1 MAEENDN
8 PGGGGGGGNVFKR
21 KLGPLPMW
29 AWMGIGLGVALA
41 YTSWTKNKKAEAAAK
56 QGPPTSGTLPT
67 QQTAS
72 GSTPASL
79 IPQFVNQVYNQESP
93 PIVSAPTSAPT
104 TNPVTMRQAVPLAKL
119 ISGDLAKSGSPWYE
133 ITAMPGESWLDITA
147 RMYGFGNNYAA
158 VTDPQAKQRVQD
170 VSKAIQ
176 NWNNQPGSTGNGP
189 AAGET
194 IYFH

>member
-1 MAEENDN
+1 MAEDDAK
-8 PGGGGGGGNVFKR
+8 PSGGGAGNLFTR

-29 AWMGIGLGVALA
+29 AWMGVGLGVALA
-41 YTSWTKNKKAEAAAK
+41 FTSWTKNKKAAAAAAA
-56 QGPPTSGTLPT
+56 GPNTAGVLPT
-67 QQTAS
+67 TQTAS
-72 GSTPASL
+72 GSTPSSL

-93 PIVSAPTSAPT
+93 PTAGAPSPTPT
-104 TNPVTMRQAVPLAKL
+104 TNPVTMRQAVPLDKL
-119 ISGDLAKSGSPWYE
+119 MKGNQSGSPWYE
-133 ITAMPGESWLDITA
+133 ITAQPGESWLDITA

-158 VTDPQAKQRVQD
+158 VTDPGAKQRVQD

-189 AAGET
+189 ASGET

>member
-1 MAEENDN
+1 MADEET
-8 PGGGGGGGNVFKR
+8 GGGGGGNLFTR

-29 AWMGIGLGVALA
+29 AWMGVGLGAALA
-41 YTSWTKNKKAEAAAK
+41 YTSWSKNKKAAAAAAA
-56 QGPPTSGTLPT
+56 GPPTAGTLPT
-67 QQTAS
+67 TQTAS

-93 PIVSAPTSAPT
+93 PVTGAPTSAPT
-104 TNPVTMRQAVPLAKL
+104 TSPQVQRQAVPLDKL
-119 ISGDLAKSGSPWYE
+119 MKGNQAGSPWYE
-133 ITAMPGESWLDITA
+133 ITAQPGESWLDITA
-147 RMYGFGNNYAA
+147 RMYGFGDNYAA
-158 VTDPQAKQRVQD
+158 VTDPGAKQRVQD